1 MYFNFL
7 TCYSFPINKNAH
19 WEDKTR
25 SLGFGSAVV
34 LSCLLCWLRGCV
46 LCSADPLG
54 WGIGLCPHWNM
65 VGLGNS
71 TLHTPREYDSCDS
84 VGSRKLPV
92 HFTVVPLPLILSWLS
107 TWTLFSGIAF
117 LFVGRREA
125 IDFLTFFFFLKHWG
139 ILWKR
144 YVFFWTAYYSKENAD
159 WLATVTKWDQ
169 YQG

>member
-46 LCSADPLG
+46 LCSAEPLG

-125 IDFLTFFFFLKHWG
+125 IDFLTFFFFKTLRNIMK
-139 ILWKR
+139 KVC
-144 YVFFWTAYYSKENAD
+144 VFLDSLLF
-159 WLATVTKWDQ
+159 
-169 YQG
+169 